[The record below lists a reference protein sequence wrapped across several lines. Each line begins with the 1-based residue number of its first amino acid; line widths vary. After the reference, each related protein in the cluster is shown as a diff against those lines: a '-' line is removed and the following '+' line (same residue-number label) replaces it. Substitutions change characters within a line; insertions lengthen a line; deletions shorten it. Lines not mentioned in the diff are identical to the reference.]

1 MLSLLIAT
9 DELKLQK
16 LTGYVQTCL
25 IDNQAEYI
33 RNDPVGFLQIVF
45 KHEACENLREFCLG
59 TIRENPKMVFES
71 PKFTSLD
78 QDVIIIFLKQNKLKM
93 KTIEIWEHVL
103 KWALVRMSTKRNV
116 DDLSQ
121 WTSSNFEELEKV
133 LHDLIPYIR

>member
-1 MLSLLIAT
+1 MKMELLFSKNQIIILKYLYTGIISFDKQNGTQVLSLLIAT

-71 PKFTSLD
+71 PKFTS
-78 QDVIIIFLKQNKLKM
+78 
-93 KTIEIWEHVL
+93 
-103 KWALVRMSTKRNV
+103 
-116 DDLSQ
+116 
-121 WTSSNFEELEKV
+121 
-133 LHDLIPYIR
+133 